1 MQKASHAE
9 KRLSYMYV
17 THFNRG
23 RIISLT
29 KLDTRRRRRRRRRSS
44 VLAVAG
50 VHKMK
55 QIPQEKLR
63 GKSKSFL
70 KAEQYLPGSSLK
82 QRDRLHPYIPPNRQ
96 SQWTRRKKTRHRRA
110 SIRV

>member
-9 KRLSYMYV
+9 ERLSYMYV
-17 THFNRG
+17 TQFNRG

-29 KLDTRRRRRRRRRSS
+29 KLDRRRRRRRRRSAL
-44 VLAVAG
+44 LAVAG

-63 GKSKSFL
+63 GKRNSIL
-70 KAEQYLPGSSLK
+70 KAEKYLPD
-82 QRDRLHPYIPPNRQ
+82 Q
-96 SQWTRRKKTRHRRA
+96 
-110 SIRV
+110 V

>member
-9 KRLSYMYV
+9 ERLSYMYV
-17 THFNRG
+17 TQFNRG

-29 KLDTRRRRRRRRRSS
+29 KLDRRRRRRRSAL
-44 VLAVAG
+44 LAVAG

-63 GKSKSFL
+63 GKRNSIL
-70 KAEQYLPGSSLK
+70 KAEKYLPD
-82 QRDRLHPYIPPNRQ
+82 Q
-96 SQWTRRKKTRHRRA
+96 
-110 SIRV
+110 V

>member
-9 KRLSYMYV
+9 ETLSYMYV
-17 THFNRG
+17 THLNRG

-29 KLDTRRRRRRRRRSS
+29 KLDRRRRRRRRSGAL
-44 VLAVAG
+44 LAVAA

-63 GKSKSFL
+63 
-70 KAEQYLPGSSLK
+70 
-82 QRDRLHPYIPPNRQ
+82 
-96 SQWTRRKKTRHRRA
+96 KTA
-110 SIRV
+110 NLF

>member
-9 KRLSYMYV
+9 ERLSYMYV
-17 THFNRG
+17 THFDRG

-29 KLDTRRRRRRRRRSS
+29 KFDTRRRRRSAL
-44 VLAVAG
+44 LAVAG

-63 GKSKSFL
+63 RKSKSIQ
-70 KAEQYLPGSSLK
+70 KAEKYLPD
-82 QRDRLHPYIPPNRQ
+82 Q
-96 SQWTRRKKTRHRRA
+96 
-110 SIRV
+110 V